1 MKKQLVSDSFIYLLV
16 TVIQSGAQFL
26 MLPYLTRSLS
36 IEEYAN
42 AELFLTAYGFFNL
55 IIIFG
60 SNTNIYKDFSTNKE
74 LLINSSSVYEY
85 RVSIYRFLFLN
96 SMFLLMACLILRL
109 FAGEKYDYIV
119 YASICSVFYSYYVI
133 ENCIYQIKKR
143 SILILKLTIF
153 FVFSNTLITILLI
166 EVNDFGFESRAAGY
180 ILSSFVI
187 FIFLLRKARVKITD
201 VFRLPNEYKST
212 ILVLLPLSISSV
224 FSWVAESSDKIVISE
239 LLSLNEVAMYAVGY
253 KFGMVILLLTV
264 AYSRAW
270 MPYVIENIDKK
281 YTILKAVFFSVVLLI
296 SLTIFYFIIVTLL
309 YDIIVPEEYL
319 ESIIIVYIV
328 GGAYAIDG
336 ISKLIN
342 SVFLGKGKTNIY
354 VVINIIAGSL
364 NLILNIVLIP
374 IIGYTG
380 AAYATL
386 IAFIASALIS
396 SFYYYK
402 LYITSE

>member
-1 MKKQLVSDSFIYLLV
+1 MKKQLISDSFIYLFV

-36 IEEYAN
+36 IEDYAN

-60 SNTNIYKDFSTNKE
+60 SNTNVYKDFSTNKG
-74 LLINSSSVYEY
+74 LLSNSSALYEY

-96 SMFLLMACLILRL
+96 SIFLLTACLILRF

-119 YASICSVFYSYYVI
+119 YASVCSVLYSYYII
-133 ENCIYQIKKR
+133 ESCIYQIKKR

-166 EVNDFGFESRAAGY
+166 EVNNLGFESRAAGY

-187 FIFLLRKARVKITD
+187 FIFLLRRGRVKITD
-201 VFRLPNEYKST
+201 VFKLPNEYKPT
-212 ILVLLPLSISSV
+212 ILMLLPLFISSV

-281 YTILKAVFFSVVLLI
+281 FTILKAVFFSVVLLM
-296 SLTIFYFIIVTLL
+296 SLTIFYFIIVTFL
-309 YDIIVPEEYL
+309 YDIMVPEEYL
-319 ESIIIVYIV
+319 ESIVIVYIV

-342 SVFLGKGKTNIY
+342 SVFLGKGKTSTY
-354 VVINIIAGSL
+354 VVINIIAGAL
-364 NLILNIVLIP
+364 NFILNIILIP
-374 IIGYTG
+374 IIGYIG

-386 IAFIASALIS
+386 VAFIASALIS

>member
-1 MKKQLVSDSFIYLLV
+1 MKKQLISDSFIYLLV

-36 IEEYAN
+36 IDEYAN
-42 AELFLTAYGFFNL
+42 AELFLTAYGLFNL

-60 SNTNIYKDFSTNKE
+60 SNTNVYKDFASNKE
-74 LLINSSSVYEY
+74 LNISSALYEY

-96 SMFLLMACLILRL
+96 SIFLLIACLILRL
-109 FAGEKYDYIV
+109 FAGERYDYIV
-119 YASICSVFYSYYVI
+119 YASVCSVLYSYYII
-133 ENCIYQIKKR
+133 ESCIYQIKKR

-153 FVFSNTLITILLI
+153 FVCSNTLITILLI
-166 EVNDFGFESRAAGY
+166 EVNDLGFESRAAGY

-187 FIFLLRKARVKITD
+187 FMFLLRKGGVKITD
-201 VFRLPNEYKST
+201 VSSFPHGYKST
-212 ILVLLPLSISSV
+212 MLILFPLFISSI
-224 FSWVAESSDKIVISE
+224 FSWVAESSDKIVIAE
-239 LLSLNEVAMYAVGY
+239 LLSLNEVAIYAVGY

-270 MPYVIENIDKK
+270 MPYVIENIDSK
-281 YTILKAVFFSVVLLI
+281 YTILKGVLFSTVLLI
-296 SLTIFYFIIVTLL
+296 LLMVFYFVIVTFV

-319 ESIIIVYIV
+319 ESIVIVYIV
-328 GGAYAIDG
+328 GGAYAVDG

-354 VVINIIAGSL
+354 VVINIIAGVLNFIL
-364 NLILNIVLIP
+364 NLTLIP
-374 IIGYTG
+374 IVGYVG

-386 IAFIASALIS
+386 VAFTVSALIS